1 MNHSAELGDAASSWL
16 PVSGDCWKA
25 DAAAHLQAELMTSDP
40 RSMELILSGPLLVVA
55 VIKRGLALLPLAWWA
70 TEWIL
75 LPT

>member
-1 MNHSAELGDAASSWL
+1 
-16 PVSGDCWKA
+16 
-25 DAAAHLQAELMTSDP
+25 MTSDP